1 MAELMFCF
9 GFTVL
14 VGREFSGIANFIIN
28 KNKATAKGVANKI
41 YLYSL

>member
-1 MAELMFCF
+1 MAELIFCIGYLF
-9 GFTVL
+9 LF
-14 VGREFSGIANFIIN
+14 GREFSGIANCIIN